1 MDFSIFSNSWNKWN
15 IDSWMLAQ
23 VVLPNFFQ
31 FTKSSKIGILDL
43 FTFIF
48 CQIVRIIFH
57 AWYVRLDCQFS
68 KKEMFIFMSTEVL
81 RILFPTWIKG
91 KKCKISLGVQ
101 MQIVNKLV
109 MGWGF
114 KCNLL
119 CLRIYIIDIGTDTY
133 QTWNLVQYLFG
144 IRTEISQIRNAVEV
158 FIYLFTVSIFN
169 YKVLFICVKD
179 RAYLKIAIPAYCFN
193 IFGSIFGLVLLT
205 C

>member
-31 FTKSSKIGILDL
+31 FTKSSKSGILDL
-43 FTFIF
+43 LTFIF

-101 MQIVNKLV
+101 MQIVNKLI

-119 CLRIYIIDIGTDTY
+119 CLWIYIIDIGTRYIPNMKSCSVSLWY
-133 QTWNLVQYLFG
+133 QN
-144 IRTEISQIRNAVEV
+144 RNKPDKKCSRG
-158 FIYLFTVSIFN
+158 IYLSLYSI
-169 YKVLFICVKD
+169 YI
-179 RAYLKIAIPAYCFN
+179 
-193 IFGSIFGLVLLT
+193 
-205 C
+205 